1 MDGASTTTAGDNA
14 ARFIP
19 TVLIFVALVSWERC
33 LMSPLMT
40 SIHSQLL
47 VADNKSAQPMAGG
60 VA

>member
-1 MDGASTTTAGDNA
+1 MDGAFTTTAGDNA

-19 TVLIFVALVSWERC
+19 TVLIFVALVSWEPC

-40 SIHSQLL
+40 SIYSQLP
-47 VADNKSAQPMAGG
+47 VANNKSAQPTAVE